1 MASVFE
7 ALDREWNDA
16 EGWVAARIHGQPAA
30 SPQDQPQES
39 HMSTLTEARNLIGR
53 FAHDAGTVLPVLEA
67 AALNPHID
75 ALLEA
80 ALAATGAGVPAE
92 VLMGAI
98 DMLRAA
104 EQRHTSTPQPA
115 MVTAAT
121 TGATTGDPRIRDDGQ
136 HA

>member
-1 MASVFE
+1 MVDVFAAFE
-7 ALDREWNDA
+7 RDLGHYLHRHNHPVTMND
-16 EGWVAARIHGQPAA
+16 
-30 SPQDQPQES
+30 PQES
-39 HMSTLTEARNLIGR
+39 PQETHMSTLTDARNLIGR
-53 FAHDAGTVLPVLEA
+53 FAHDASTVLPVLEA